1 MKFCHLIW
9 FTEVLE
15 WNHLGRYQ
23 LNGLFPLRDGSWKWN
38 AYIFLTDFF
47 WISLQGQ
54 WVSRCGGLHFLS
66 TIQNTSYKI
75 SPGHSH
81 VAFTVFTLLFQC
93 LYWKSC
99 SCCSLSCVGLLPPQ
113 SKYSLDSPLVSDAF
127 PALVCGQ
134 LYLGSC
140 LALQY
145 QFREVSGF
153 CGKVWACFLHH
164 YLQLSASSRG
174 FAATAFRL
182 QPFNSQPAFL
192 MLLLLSVASCCY
204 LGLVEGESQAKH
216 FCLFSLLSLAS

>member
-23 LNGLFPLRDGSWKWN
+23 LNGLFPLRDGLWKWN

-81 VAFTVFTLLFQC
+81 VGFTVFTLLFQC

-99 SCCSLSCVGLLPPQ
+99 SCCSLSCLM
-113 SKYSLDSPLVSDAF
+113 
-127 PALVCGQ
+127 
-134 LYLGSC
+134 
-140 LALQY
+140 
-145 QFREVSGF
+145 
-153 CGKVWACFLHH
+153 
-164 YLQLSASSRG
+164 QLSWRRVIKNVTIFKRQMSCSGSYVAV
-174 FAATAFRL
+174 A
-182 QPFNSQPAFL
+182 NIYIL
-192 MLLLLSVASCCY
+192 MPTLKINY
-204 LGLVEGESQAKH
+204 
-216 FCLFSLLSLAS
+216 